1 MTFIVLLSIVAVL
14 ALAAYMFRDKLE
26 NFLPGLKLNLFN
38 GALALGGFVSALTTY
53 LSGFTVTDLVG
64 IGIPGHVAAVAVFVI
79 GIVNVIL
86 SAVTKRAPP
95 PEPAPIA
102 G

>member
-1 MTFIVLLSIVAVL
+1 MTFIVLLSIVAAG
-14 ALAAYMFRDKLE
+14 ALAAYVFRDKLE

-38 GALALGGFVSALTTY
+38 GALALAGFTASALTY
-53 LSGFTVTDLVG
+53 VSGFTVADLVG
-64 IGIPGHVAAVAVFVI
+64 LGIPLQTATTIIFVV
-79 GIVNVIL
+79 GIINVIL

-95 PEPAPIA
+95 EPAPTA